1 MPLNRRKFLGRT
13 AATSAGAALAS
24 AAAAVPAEA
33 RGHGRP
39 RRRYAFTVMGT
50 TDLHGNVFNWDYFT
64 DAEFDD
70 AAHNDVGLAKIS
82 TLVDQVRK
90 EKGRRNTLLID
101 AGDTIQGTQLSYYYA
116 RVDPITGE
124 GGPVHPMAQA
134 MNAIGYDAAAL
145 GNHEFNYGIPVL
157 RKFEEQ
163 CDFPLLGANALDAKT
178 LRPAFPPY
186 WMTRLR
192 TPCGRD
198 VKVAVLG
205 LTNPGIAIWDKVNVQ
220 GKMTFPGL
228 EEQAAKWVP
237 RLRSMGADVVI
248 VSAHSG
254 TSGTSSYGDQVPY
267 VENAA
272 ALVAEKVAGID
283 AILVG
288 HAHVEIPESRVVNKE
303 TGREVVLSEPLK
315 WGQRLT
321 LFDFEL
327 EWERGRWQ
335 VASVSAK
342 VLNSNTAE
350 EDPRIVRLLDAEHKK
365 VVGYVNQVIGT
376 CSAAMTATEAP
387 YKDAPIVDFINHVQ
401 AETVKAALAGT
412 EYADLPVLSQ
422 ASCFSRTA
430 AIPAGEVTIRQ
441 VAGLYPFENTLEARV
456 LTGAQLK
463 DYLEFSA
470 RYYVQTPAGGDVDP
484 AKLTNA
490 SDIPDYNYD
499 AVGGLT
505 YEIDIAKA
513 PGSRIAELGFDGKP
527 VDEEARFVLAVN
539 NYRASGGGNFPH
551 VAAAKQVWANSEEI
565 RNTIIAWV
573 QAKGTIDV
581 SRFGSVDWKLVRAI
595 ARRRKALVAELLGR
609 FGNAASVRATPREPR
624 SQPQTGPRAGSGGA
638 AALTPFRRAAGTA

>member
-1 MPLNRRKFLGRT
+1 MPLDRRKFLGRT
-13 AATSAGAALAS
+13 AATSAGAALAA

-70 AAHNDVGLAKIS
+70 TAHNDVGLAKIS
-82 TLVDQVRK
+82 TLVDQVRE

-116 RVDPITGE
+116 RVDPITGAD
-124 GGPVHPMAQA
+124 GPVHPMAQA

-163 CDFPLLGANALDAKT
+163 CDFPLLGANVLDAKT
-178 LRPAFPPY
+178 LRPAFAPY

-342 VLNSNTAE
+342 VLDSRTAE
-350 EDPRIVRLLDAEHKK
+350 EDPRIVELLGDEHKK
-365 VVGYVNQVIGT
+365 VVGYVNQTIGT

-387 YKDAPIVDFINHVQ
+387 YKDVPILDFINHVQ
-401 AETVKAALAGT
+401 SETVKAALAGT
-412 EYADLPVLSQ
+412 EYAALPVLSQ

-430 AIPAGEVTIRQ
+430 AIPAGDVTIRQ

-463 DYLEFSA
+463 EYLEFSA
-470 RYYVQTPAGGDVDP
+470 RYYVQTPASGDVDP
-484 AKLTNA
+484 SKLTNA
-490 SDIPDYNYD
+490 DNTPDYNYD

-513 PGSRIAELGFDGKP
+513 PGSRIAKLSFEGKP
-527 VDEEARFVLAVN
+527 IDEKAQFVLAVN

-551 VAAAKQVWANSEEI
+551 VASAKQVWANSEEI

-573 QAKGTIDV
+573 QAEKSIEV
-581 SRFGSVDWKLVRAI
+581 SRFASVDWKLTRDGVP
-595 ARRRKALVAELLGR
+595 V
-609 FGNAASVRATPREPR
+609 F
-624 SQPQTGPRAGSGGA
+624 
-638 AALTPFRRAAGTA
+638 